1 MKTINQRF
9 RGYYMTASC
18 RGTLRR
24 YFLTAVLLGIGL
36 WASPTAFSQDV
47 ADGQATANVLT
58 GLSVTAVQDLQFGNV
73 FQGIAKIM
81 GKNQDDSS
89 GIFSIIGAPSAGI
102 SIYLTM
108 PDYLAL
114 PDGSDR
120 LVVTFNNTDA
130 NVDTTVVTP
139 STFAGADG
147 WINQDPRN
155 LPAATKIG
163 TGGQTRIYLGGK
175 VSPAVNQ
182 KAGPYAGDIV
192 CSVAYTGT

>member
-1 MKTINQRF
+1 MTIKTIRTNSMRIF
-9 RGYYMTASC
+9 VALLIC
-18 RGTLRR
+18 LP
-24 YFLTAVLLGIGL
+24 FLLTQPAD
-36 WASPTAFSQDV
+36 AQDV
-47 ADGQATANVLT
+47 ADGQATATVLT
-58 GLSVTAVQDLQFGNV
+58 GLSVTAVQNLMFGNV
-73 FQGIAKIM
+73 FQGIAKLM
-81 GKNQDDSS
+81 PKNNDDSS

-120 LVVTFNNTDA
+120 LIVSFNSTDA

-139 STFAGADG
+139 ATFAGVDG

-155 LPAATKIG
+155 LPPATRIG
-163 TGGQTRIYLGGK
+163 AGGQTRIYLGGK

-182 KAGPYAGDIV
+182 KAGNYAGDIV